1 MYVPPCKIEFQPF
14 KSNGRTHSWRFS
26 TFYRYSSIEY
36 LWSIPCVQRA
46 ATPVR
51 CRGRPRHQYNAD
63 RIANWWPTLCVWSLC
78 DRTRIWFLTWW
89 VIDQMLYVFADFVHC
104 SFCCTCCR
112 LVTIIFVASGH
123 SPQDYLSIQ
132 HEFQKLEHRRSKS
145 APTLL
150 PVVDYQVYYV

>member
-63 RIANWWPTLCVWSLC
+63 RIANWWPTLCVCGHCVIAQEFDFWRGGWSIRCCMSLP
-78 DRTRIWFLTWW
+78 ILFI
-89 VIDQMLYVFADFVHC
+89 VPFVVHAAGLWRLF
-104 SFCCTCCR
+104 SWR
-112 LVTIIFVASGH
+112 LVILLKTTYRYSTNFRNWNTGGAN
-123 SPQDYLSIQ
+123 Q
-132 HEFQKLEHRRSKS
+132 HQHY
-145 APTLL
+145 
-150 PVVDYQVYYV
+150 YQ